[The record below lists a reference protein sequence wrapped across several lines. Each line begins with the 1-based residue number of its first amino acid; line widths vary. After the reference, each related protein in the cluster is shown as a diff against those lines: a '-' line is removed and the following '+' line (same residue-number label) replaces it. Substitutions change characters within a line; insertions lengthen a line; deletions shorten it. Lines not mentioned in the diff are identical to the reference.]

1 MITEKQVADWLKL
14 KNGGSG
20 DIHLPMVVL
29 STNALIA
36 RLPDIDMV
44 DKLVEGV
51 MLKVW
56 APTTELAAIMFAAR
70 LYNRRNSVNGIEAV
84 GEMGTSYVAR
94 YDPDIARMLYL
105 DSFQLPQVG

>member
-14 KNGGSG
+14 KHDGTG
-20 DIHLPMVVL
+20 DIHLPIAVAA
-29 STNALIA
+29 TNALIA

-44 DKLVEGV
+44 DEVVEGV
-51 MLKVW
+51 PMKVW
-56 APTTELAAIMFAAR
+56 APTTVLAATMFAAR
-70 LYNRRNSVNGIEAV
+70 LYQRRNSPNGIEAV